1 MDTSNS
7 KLRPR
12 LTSKAEFFSKIESVC
27 GKVLCPLIQRE
38 TELQIPSDTKGKN
51 CNIKL
56 SPEKYYTL
64 NPEGIKDDFTAAK
77 GSRITIMKTTESRR
91 HFETNIEY
99 YSKGL
104 TFLIINY
111 DS

>member
-1 MDTSNS
+1 M
-7 KLRPR
+7 KL
-12 LTSKAEFFSKIESVC
+12 LK
-27 GKVLCPLIQRE
+27 
-38 TELQIPSDTKGKN
+38 IPSDTKGKN

-64 NPEGIKDDFTAAK
+64 NPEGIENDFTAAK
-77 GSRITIMKTTESRR
+77 GSRITIMKTTESRH

-104 TFLIINY
+104 TYSESLAWLAESMQLEPGFEIMEKILSCDRARFQSWTIFY
-111 DS
+111 MP